1 MWPYPNDVVIGSKAM
16 IEVVS
21 ALLAFFSISM
31 FLANAVDAYRARG

>member
-1 MWPYPNDVVIGSKAM
+1 M

-31 FLANAVDAYRARG
+31 FLAHALTHIAHAAEC